1 MIRWATW
8 TARPITRATSPT
20 INTTAP
26 IYKNGVQKWC
36 QVLNLALASKTDTRL
51 NRTLSWTYDPV
62 GNVDSKTDYQDEV
75 TEYQYDSTYRL
86 VAMNNAGYLHVSYH
100 YDGAGRLIDR
110 ILSNGAKTRY
120 RYDDDDR
127 LTQLTN
133 TSADGI
139 VVENLTYTRDRVGNI
154 TRVANRISGR
164 ITVYSYDAL
173 YRLQNVDSNI
183 NTEDR
188 GYTYDKVGNRRSRTR
203 NGQTVVYCYHVGD
216 CNIAPK
222 GNRLINIRTGS
233 PTGALYRRFEYD
245 DSGRLLTKRD
255 GAGALLYTVTYN
267 GKGRAETINGIGFA
281 YDPNDYRIQKQDNLY
296 LLEGEHLEATYSTAG
311 VLQNKY
317 LRGVVVDEIVNGYT
331 YHSGDANDWSNYT
344 FHHDHL
350 NSVTALTGHAGS
362 TEETTSYDAFGG
374 MLDQSFPGT
383 ENELLFTGRQ
393 WDEDNRLY
401 YYRARYYDPE
411 IGRFISEDPLGFG
424 AGVNFYAYVGN
435 NPVNFNDPSGNVC
448 VPCVTG
454 LISGTGAAIASV
466 ASGNDFFSIETAASF
481 GAGFTVGSGF
491 AAIGATGA
499 VTGLVTANTSATLS
513 GAVAVSEVFV
523 GATGAVTGDA
533 ILQGTKMFGGKQNNF
548 DFSRSRIAAIG
559 GVGGSLPSVI
569 RAGSTLPAISNL
581 GPRATQVFMNA
592 AEPTLGELA
601 LLGGAE
607 TGIGVGVSEA
617 SNFFSNIF
625 SPSSASGGFVLYP
638 NKSNTNTLQ
647 SVYSK

>member
-1 MIRWATW
+1 MD
-8 TARPITRATSPT
+8 
-20 INTTAP
+20 
-26 IYKNGVQKWC
+26 G
-36 QVLNLALASKTDTRL
+36 
-51 NRTLSWTYDPV
+51 
-62 GNVDSKTDYQDEV
+62 KTDYQDEV
-75 TEYQYDSTYRL
+75 TDYQYDSTHRL
-86 VAMNNAGYLHVSYH
+86 VAMGNAGYLHVSYH

-133 TSADGI
+133 TSANGA
-139 VVENLTYTRDRVGNI
+139 VVEDLNYTRDQVGHI
-154 TRVANRISGR
+154 TRIANSISGR

-188 GYTYDKVGNRRSRTR
+188 GYTYDRVGNRRSRTQ

-233 PTGALYRRFEYD
+233 PTGALYRQFEYD

-331 YHSGDANDWSNYT
+331 YHSSDANDWSNYT

-411 IGRFISEDPLGFG
+411 IGRFISEDPLGFASG
-424 AGVNFYAYVGN
+424 DTNFYAYVGN
-435 NPVNFNDPSGNVC
+435 NPVNFNDPTGNVP
-448 VPCVTG
+448 VPLP
-454 LISGTGAAIASV
+454 LITGAIGGGFGAAGSAIGQLASNGFDDFSFKEVSVAAGVGFAAGAAAPITATTFLGAALTGGVANVAQLGINEAIDGNIANVTVGDVVVAGTTGFVGGAVGGSFTRSTGIRFSETSQFIDQSIGRQLNLNSDLARLTAGSSLARNFLGAIAS
-466 ASGNDFFSIETAASF
+466 D
-481 GAGFTVGSGF
+481 
-491 AAIGATGA
+491 
-499 VTGLVTANTSATLS
+499 LDL
-513 GAVAVSEVFV
+513 
-523 GATGAVTGDA
+523 
-533 ILQGTKMFGGKQNNF
+533 
-548 DFSRSRIAAIG
+548 
-559 GVGGSLPSVI
+559 GGSAFSGSP
-569 RAGSTLPAISNL
+569 AG
-581 GPRATQVFMNA
+581 
-592 AEPTLGELA
+592 
-601 LLGGAE
+601 
-607 TGIGVGVSEA
+607 
-617 SNFFSNIF
+617 
-625 SPSSASGGFVLYP
+625 GGFVLYP
-638 NKSNTNTLQ
+638 NKPNTNTLQ

>member
-1 MIRWATW
+1 M
-8 TARPITRATSPT
+8 SGL
-20 INTTAP
+20 
-26 IYKNGVQKWC
+26 KEKWC

-51 NRTLSWTYDPV
+51 NRTLSWTYDPG
-62 GNVDSKTDYQDEV
+62 GNLDSKTDYQDEV
-75 TEYQYDSTYRL
+75 TEYQYDSTHRL
-86 VAMNNAGYLHVSYH
+86 VAMGNAGYLQVSYH

-133 TSADGI
+133 TSANGA
-139 VVENLTYTRDRVGNI
+139 VVEDLNYTRDQVGHI
-154 TRVANRISGR
+154 TRIANSISGR

-188 GYTYDKVGNRRSRTR
+188 GYTYDRVGNRRSRTQ

-233 PTGALYRRFEYD
+233 PTGALYRQFEYD

-281 YDPNDYRIQKQDNLY
+281 YDPNDYRIKKQDSLY

-331 YHSGDANDWSNYT
+331 YHSGDANDWTNYT

-435 NPVNFNDPSGNVC
+435 NPVNFNDPTGNVP
-448 VPCVTG
+448 VPLPLITGVIGGGFGAAGSAIGQIASNGFDDFSFKEVSVAAGVGFAAGAAAPTTFVGAALTGGVANVAQLGINEAIDGNIANVTAGDVALAGVTG
-454 LISGTGAAIASV
+454 LAGGAL
-466 ASGNDFFSIETAASF
+466 G
-481 GAGFTVGSGF
+481 
-491 AAIGATGA
+491 GA
-499 VTGLVTANTSATLS
+499 VTRSAGLRFSETSKFIDPAFAKQLNLNSDLKTITAGSSLARNILGTTTSNIDLGEATFHDLFSGTSAQTDL
-513 GAVAVSEVFV
+513 
-523 GATGAVTGDA
+523 
-533 ILQGTKMFGGKQNNF
+533 N
-548 DFSRSRIAAIG
+548 
-559 GVGGSLPSVI
+559 
-569 RAGSTLPAISNL
+569 
-581 GPRATQVFMNA
+581 
-592 AEPTLGELA
+592 
-601 LLGGAE
+601 
-607 TGIGVGVSEA
+607 
-617 SNFFSNIF
+617 F
-625 SPSSASGGFVLYP
+625 SPVPSPSPFSSNPAGGGFVLYP
-638 NKSNTNTLQ
+638 SKPNANILQ